1 MSRPATWL
9 LLACVLLA
17 AGCAKYN
24 LFYNA
29 KKAFDDAERVREQRI
44 KQGEDVSQPTST
56 QTGGYQRCVKKCQK
70 LLEDYPG
77 HGLTDDALFLMAKS
91 YHRMQSHRMSISRL
105 ELLFQNFPANQY
117 MEEALFLQAANHMFI
132 GDVRRSSDFL
142 DQLQQQFPDS
152 KFQAEALRVSGDNA
166 FSLERWEQGRDSYL
180 RFLESHADDEHAS
193 QAGYNLAH
201 CHWMLRE
208 YPETHDRLEAVLAG
222 VVEDHKL
229 LFEVRLLQAR
239 ALSRLGRYEESVAL
253 TDEISSEAELYTSQG
268 RVTLAQAE
276 NLINQGRHEEAA
288 PLLENMPEEWQ
299 TGGVKPRM
307 GEMLG
312 EIYLRAWDIENART
326 RYGDAVRNPR
336 ILEDPDRCQRINKA
350 LGEYLTA
357 EQRLDTASEDD
368 APRYKLIE
376 ANILLFHLERPD
388 LALELFRDVAATAE
402 IDSASAVRGLYGAAV
417 VYRDFTA
424 QPDSVDAIYER
435 LVAEY
440 PDSPQAHM
448 LDPEGDSDLY
458 AFLMEQERLAQE
470 LRLAEGESPGDEAV
484 EEIVEPVP
492 GAERDPGIRYSR
504 WRERKLR
511 RNS

>member
-9 LLACVLLA
+9 LLACVVLA

-29 KKAFDDAERVREQRI
+29 RKAYEDAERVREQRI

-56 QTGGYQRCVKKCQK
+56 QTGGYQLCVKKCQK
-70 LLEDYPG
+70 LLEEYPG

-105 ELLFQNFPANQY
+105 ELLFQNFPSNKY

-132 GDVRRSSDFL
+132 GDVKRSSEFL
-142 DQLQQQFPDS
+142 AQLQQQFPES
-152 KFQAEALRVSGDNA
+152 KFQAEALRVGGDNA
-166 FSLERWEQGRDSYL
+166 YSLERWEQGRDNYI
-180 RFLESHADDEHAS
+180 RFLESHADDEHAP
-193 QAGYNLAH
+193 QAGYNLAY

-208 YPETHDRLEAVLAG
+208 YQETHDRLEAVLASEL
-222 VVEDHKL
+222 EDHKL
-229 LFEVRLLQAR
+229 LFEVRLLQTR
-239 ALSRLGRYEESVAL
+239 ALSRLDRHEEAVAL
-253 TDEISSEAELYTSQG
+253 SEEIAPEAELYVSQG
-268 RVTLAQAE
+268 LVTLAQAE
-276 NLINQGRHEEAA
+276 NLINQGLHEEAA

-299 TGGVKPRM
+299 TGDVKPRL

-312 EIYLRAWDIENART
+312 EIYLRAWDIENAQL
-326 RYGDAVRNPR
+326 RYRDAVRNPR

-350 LGEYLTA
+350 LNEFVTA
-357 EQRLDTASEDD
+357 EQRLDGASEDD

-376 ANILLFHLERPD
+376 ANILLFHLDRPD
-388 LALELFRDVAATAE
+388 LALELYRDVASTAAS
-402 IDSASAVRGLYGAAV
+402 DSASAVRGLYGATI
-417 VYRDFTA
+417 VYRDWLA
-424 QPDSVDAIYER
+424 LPDSAAVMYDRIVDA
-435 LVAEY
+435 Y

-448 LDPEGDSDLY
+448 LDPEGDKELY

-470 LRLAEGESPGDEAV
+470 TRLAENGEADVATAG
-484 EEIVEPVP
+484 EILEPVP
-492 GAERDPGIRYSR
+492 GDVRDAGVRFSR